1 MKFPTLLK
9 LIMNPIIIKCIGLM
23 RILRIRTG
31 ASGYVEGER
40 YTNLN
45 PVRHYIDAINNG
57 KRPVLTS
64 SCPTLNEKMEEEM
77 FLGLRMN
84 QGVNRERFKLKF
96 GQTLDDIFGETIYDL
111 KSKQLLIETDGNISL
126 TERGKVIGNEVFEAF
141 LLN

>member
-23 RILRIRTG
+23 IILRIRAG

-64 SCPTLNEKMEEEM
+64 SCPT
-77 FLGLRMN
+77 
-84 QGVNRERFKLKF
+84 
-96 GQTLDDIFGETIYDL
+96 
-111 KSKQLLIETDGNISL
+111 
-126 TERGKVIGNEVFEAF
+126 
-141 LLN
+141 

>member
-1 MKFPTLLK
+1 
-9 LIMNPIIIKCIGLM
+9 
-23 RILRIRTG
+23 
-31 ASGYVEGER
+31 
-40 YTNLN
+40 
-45 PVRHYIDAINNG
+45 
-57 KRPVLTS
+57 
-64 SCPTLNEKMEEEM
+64 M